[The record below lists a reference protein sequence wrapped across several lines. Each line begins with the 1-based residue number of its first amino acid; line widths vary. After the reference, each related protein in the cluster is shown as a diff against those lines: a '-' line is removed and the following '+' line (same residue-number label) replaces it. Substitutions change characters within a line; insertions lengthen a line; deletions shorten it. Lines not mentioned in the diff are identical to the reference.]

1 VLSSLS
7 SDEDDE
13 ESFESSDSVRPE
25 ALVLTM
31 VEVVLTIV
39 SSSSLFL

>member
-1 VLSSLS
+1 VFSSLS

-13 ESFESSDSVRPE
+13 ETFESSDSVGPE

-31 VEVVLTIV
+31 VEVVLSTV